1 MASSHIQRLSAEDSP
16 CTAGSETRFCIFVL
30 CQSCS
35 KVSRGLSRSEP
46 CTQQQTP
53 QSALG
58 LFPHKG
64 AHASQSPAGTD
75 KGSGEAA
82 PPRCFFAAS
91 SPRRRPRGWGGNA
104 PPRFSDRAY
113 AREHLRA
120 CGAAQQ
126 HHQAL
131 KRFRR
136 IGNRSAGGTADFCS
150 VQTTESQSVVAAIPH
165 ISDNLGRGSRRSAG
179 SESPTVLSGAC
190 CADSWYVCLVRGTR
204 ASARAAARLYACC
217 GSGGQCC

>member
-1 MASSHIQRLSAEDSP
+1 MGTPGRPARQRPRSLE
-16 CTAGSETRFCIFVL
+16 L
-30 CQSCS
+30 HLSCS
-35 KVSRGLSRSEP
+35 RAPPKLEGQISPFPPEPPAGPGGHQRASGANPPRGRRRGGDQRAHGDFSRSEP
-46 CTQQQTP
+46 CTPQQTP

-104 PPRFSDRAY
+104 PPRFSDRAS

-136 IGNRSAGGTADFCS
+136 IGNRSAGGTADSCPWS
-150 VQTTESQSVVAAIPH
+150 LP
-165 ISDNLGRGSRRSAG
+165 
-179 SESPTVLSGAC
+179 
-190 CADSWYVCLVRGTR
+190 
-204 ASARAAARLYACC
+204 
-217 GSGGQCC
+217 

>member
-1 MASSHIQRLSAEDSP
+1 MNSLSELFILKCNSIRSGTSLHRGTP
-16 CTAGSETRFCIFVL
+16 AGLRGDPPSGQAGRGRSAL
-30 CQSCS
+30 P
-35 KVSRGLSRSEP
+35 RGLSRSEP

-104 PPRFSDRAY
+104 PPRFSDRAS

-136 IGNRSAGGTADFCS
+136 IGNRSAGGTADYMYSCLECRN
-150 VQTTESQSVVAAIPH
+150 QPPLSVVRC
-165 ISDNLGRGSRRSAG
+165 DTNGS
-179 SESPTVLSGAC
+179 
-190 CADSWYVCLVRGTR
+190 
-204 ASARAAARLYACC
+204 
-217 GSGGQCC
+217 

>member
-1 MASSHIQRLSAEDSP
+1 MGTPGRPARQRPRSLE
-16 CTAGSETRFCIFVL
+16 L
-30 CQSCS
+30 HLSCS
-35 KVSRGLSRSEP
+35 PALPKLEGQISPFPPKAPAGPGGHQLVPGANPPLGRLGGEI
-46 CTQQQTP
+46 
-53 QSALG
+53 SAPTGTFALRALHTTTNTTISPWALPSQG
-58 LFPHKG
+58 G

-104 PPRFSDRAY
+104 PPRFSDRAS

-136 IGNRSAGGTADFCS
+136 IGNRSAGGTADFDLKI
-150 VQTTESQSVVAAIPH
+150 EIGP
-165 ISDNLGRGSRRSAG
+165 
-179 SESPTVLSGAC
+179 
-190 CADSWYVCLVRGTR
+190 
-204 ASARAAARLYACC
+204 
-217 GSGGQCC
+217 

>member
-1 MASSHIQRLSAEDSP
+1 MGTPGRPARQRPRSLE
-16 CTAGSETRFCIFVL
+16 L
-30 CQSCS
+30 HLSCS
-35 KVSRGLSRSEP
+35 PAPPKLEGQISRLPPLRARGSLGTPAGLRRRPSLGAGREGEI
-46 CTQQQTP
+46 
-53 QSALG
+53 SAPTGTLA
-58 LFPHKG
+58 LRALHTTTNSTISPWALPKKG
-64 AHASQSPAGTD
+64 THASQSPAGTD

-136 IGNRSAGGTADFCS
+136 IGNRSAGGTADSFAGAPPVGMWLGPELEIVPEFC
-150 VQTTESQSVVAAIPH
+150 VF
-165 ISDNLGRGSRRSAG
+165 
-179 SESPTVLSGAC
+179 SEHC
-190 CADSWYVCLVRGTR
+190 IF
-204 ASARAAARLYACC
+204 
-217 GSGGQCC
+217 

>member
-1 MASSHIQRLSAEDSP
+1 MGTPGRPARQRPRSLE
-16 CTAGSETRFCIFVL
+16 L
-30 CQSCS
+30 HLSCS
-35 KVSRGLSRSEP
+35 PAPPKLEGQISPHPSGQAGGGDQRAHGDFSRSEP
-46 CTQQQTP
+46 AHNNQTP

-104 PPRFSDRAY
+104 PPRFSDRAS

-136 IGNRSAGGTADFCS
+136 IGNRSAGGTADS
-150 VQTTESQSVVAAIPH
+150 ESLSSHSSGIGVAR
-165 ISDNLGRGSRRSAG
+165 RGWRRSGRREWNAG
-179 SESPTVLSGAC
+179 EWTGESVS
-190 CADSWYVCLVRGTR
+190 
-204 ASARAAARLYACC
+204 ASTGRL
-217 GSGGQCC
+217 